1 MKIAS
6 AAWIPAFSLFIGCVV
21 SSSPPPGPS
30 KQVPPGQ
37 VRSEQVHERNE
48 ERKAEK
54 DEEKREKKAEKD
66 EEKREK
72 KAEKE
77 EKKGGKD

>member
-6 AAWIPAFSLFIGCVV
+6 AAWIPAFSLVIGCVV
-21 SSSPPPGPS
+21 SSSPPPGPV

-54 DEEKREKKAEKD
+54 EEEKRDKKE
-66 EEKREK
+66 
-72 KAEKE
+72 EKE
-77 EKKGGKD
+77 EKKGKD

>member
-1 MKIAS
+1 MRITS
-6 AAWIPAFSLFIGCVV
+6 AAFVAVFSLCIGCVV
-21 SSSPPPGPS
+21 SSSPPPGPA
-30 KQVPPGQ
+30 KPVPPGQ

-66 EEKREK
+66 EK
-72 KAEKE
+72 KEP
-77 EKKGGKD
+77 KD

>member
-6 AAWIPAFSLFIGCVV
+6 VAFATVISLCIGCA
-21 SSSPPPGPS
+21 STTAPAPAKP
-30 KQVPPGQ
+30 VPPGQ

-54 DEEKREKKAEKD
+54 DEDKREKKAEKD
-66 EEKREK
+66 E
-72 KAEKE
+72 
-77 EKKGGKD
+77 KKGPRD